1 MLLLVGCSGDGYTPE
16 LRAID
21 TIINE
26 KPDSALHLLDSLSTE
41 AAGWPKSQRMRHRLL
56 TMKAQNKAYVPFISD
71 TIAKD
76 LVSYYD
82 DNGSPNDRL
91 LARYLLGC
99 VYRDLGEAPHAVDCY
114 LDAISQ
120 ADTTTADCDYHTL
133 AVTYSQMAKI
143 YHQQLLL
150 TDEIEARKHSS
161 HYALLDGDTCYA
173 IFNKDLIASA
183 YLLLNRNDSAECL
196 LKEDINLYMK
206 YGYQQ
211 EALQASLSLLYMY
224 VKSSD
229 GLPEAKQLIDQFD
242 AESDWFDKNHELP
255 PSKRQYYYYKGQYY
269 EGIGLLDS
277 AEYYYRKI
285 FRPNMTYVQKDPM
298 YHGLL
303 SVFKKR
309 HQADSIAKYA
319 QLYGEANDSSIAK
332 KDQALTAQMAS
343 LYNYNRYQREAFE
356 SEREAER
363 LKIIFVSVVAI
374 LWVIGGSAFAFYRAK
389 KQKTLADY
397 RQNLES
403 LGKIQSELQE
413 LCGENGDLPALIARK
428 NEEISHLQNRILE
441 YQKHQSD
448 NDKANLEDRLTNAEI
463 VNQLSELLNGNP
475 IRQASR
481 EQIRQV
487 TNLIN
492 EQIPAFYNALN
503 TPVVL
508 RPVEYEVCMLIRC
521 HFKPS
526 GVGKL
531 LGLDEAYV
539 SNVRRRI
546 LYKVYGVE
554 GNPKDLDERIMTIV

>member
-1 MLLLVGCSGDGYTPE
+1 
-16 LRAID
+16 
-21 TIINE
+21 
-26 KPDSALHLLDSLSTE
+26 
-41 AAGWPKSQRMRHRLL
+41 
-56 TMKAQNKAYVPFISD
+56 
-71 TIAKD
+71 
-76 LVSYYD
+76 
-82 DNGSPNDRL
+82 
-91 LARYLLGC
+91 
-99 VYRDLGEAPHAVDCY
+99 
-114 LDAISQ
+114 
-120 ADTTTADCDYHTL
+120 
-133 AVTYSQMAKI
+133 MAKI

-224 VKSSD
+224 LKSSD

-255 PSKRQYYYYKGQYY
+255 PSKRQYFYYKGQYY

-298 YHGLL
+298 YRGLL

-319 QLYGEANDSSIAK
+319 QLFCEANDSSIAK
-332 KDQALTAQMAS
+332 KDQELTAQMAS
-343 LYNYNRYQREAFE
+343 LYNYNRYQKEAFE

-554 GNPKDLDERIMTIV
+554 GNPKDLDERIMAIV